1 VSAPGA
7 TLPPFELHRPTRLG
21 EACRLLSEHGSEA
34 QVYAGGTELLLVLR
48 AGFADVRRLVDVKR
62 IAGMTSIWRADGV
75 LRIGGAGAHAR
86 VAASPEVAEVAP
98 ALVEAARRLGNPR
111 VRSTG
116 TLGGNLCFAEP
127 HGDPATVLL
136 AHDARVALQSVRGA
150 RTLALDEFLVA
161 ALETAREPDEILTH
175 VELPRRR
182 FAGAAY
188 LRHTYVERPTA
199 GVAVLLDV
207 EGERTRDVRIAV
219 GCIGPRPLRVRE
231 AEEAA
236 TGLPLDA
243 DERSL
248 DEVGDAAAAALDP
261 ISDGYGPADFK
272 RRLAAALVSRALR
285 QACERARTPGGPA
298 QRPDLRGP
306 G

>member
-1 VSAPGA
+1 VAAPGA
-7 TLPPFELHRPTRLG
+7 TLPPFELHRPARLG
-21 EACRLLSEHGSEA
+21 EACRLLAEHGPGA

-48 AGFADVRRLVDVKR
+48 AGFGDVRRLVDVKR
-62 IAGMTSIWRADGV
+62 IAGMTSIWRSDGV
-75 LRIGGAGAHAR
+75 LRIGAAAAHAR
-86 VAASPEVAEVAP
+86 VAASPELADIAP
-98 ALVEAARRLGNPR
+98 AVVEAERRLGNPR

-116 TLGGNLCFAEP
+116 TLGGNLCFGDP

-136 AHDARVALQSVRGA
+136 AHDAQVTLQSVRGT
-150 RTLALDEFLVA
+150 RTLALDEFLVD
-161 ALETAREPDEILTH
+161 ALETTRERDEILTH
-175 VELPRRR
+175 VELPRRA

-188 LRHTYVERPTA
+188 LRHAYAERPTA

-207 EGERTRDVRIAV
+207 DRGRTRDVRIAV
-219 GCIGPRPLRVRE
+219 GCVGPRPVRVPE

-243 DERSL
+243 DEPSL
-248 DEVGDAAAAALDP
+248 DAVADLAAAALDP

-285 QACERARTPGGPA
+285 QACARARRPGAPA
-298 QRPDLRGP
+298 QRPGSRGP